1 MQTFSTKKP
10 ILKIQNVC
18 KSFGKRHIL
27 ENISFEILQGEII
40 SIFGLSGCG
49 KSTLLSL
56 LCGYQKQDSGTI
68 ECVLDNSTNLFFKNI
83 RSSEIVRSLF
93 GFASQEPSFYPNLTV
108 FDNLK
113 YFGTLLSVPKN
124 ELKDRIYDILH
135 ILNLSEVENSLSSSL
150 SEGMKKRL
158 DIGCSIIHN
167 PKILILDEPT
177 ANLDFQLRDELL
189 DYVKEINKLG
199 MTIVFVSHYIE
210 EVIQISDR
218 VAIISNSYLEVMPN
232 DSTFRT
238 QYQSKLNSHKQ
249 K

>member
-1 MQTFSTKKP
+1 METLSTKKP
-10 ILKIQNVC
+10 ILNIKNIC
-18 KSFGKRHIL
+18 KKFGEKHVL
-27 ENISFEILQGEII
+27 ENVSFEILEGEIL
-40 SIFGLSGCG
+40 SILGLSGCG

-56 LCGYQKQDSGTI
+56 LCGYQKQDSGII
-68 ECVLDNSTNLFFKNI
+68 ECVSENTPKLIFKNL
-83 RSSEIVRSLF
+83 RGSEVVRSLF

-108 FDNLK
+108 YDNLK

-135 ILNLSEVENSLSSSL
+135 ILNLNGVESISSSSL

-189 DYVKEINKLG
+189 DYIKEINKLG
-199 MTIVFVSHYIE
+199 MTIIFVSHYVE
-210 EVIQISDR
+210 EVIEISDR
-218 VAIISNSYLEVMPN
+218 IAIISNSYMEIMKN
-232 DSTFRT
+232 DDAFKS
-238 QYQSKLNSHKQ
+238 QYQKKLNTHN
-249 K
+249 